1 MNKLTGVN
9 FCAALILPT
18 LVLVSCAGGASF
30 KKGSGAEF
38 KDVQGKEW
46 ILQQIKSQGKTVT
59 IDRKKLDANNM
70 GGAFTINFEEG
81 RVSGMGAPNRYFGPY
96 TVDSN
101 NALGI
106 GLLASTMMAAF
117 YEPEELKEKQFT
129 DYLSNAKHW
138 DIRSKKLYLYSANIA
153 GEDTV
158 LVFESK

>member
-1 MNKLTGVN
+1 MNKLTGIN
-9 FCAALILPT
+9 FYAALIFPA

-38 KDVQGKEW
+38 KAVQGKEW
-46 ILQQIKSQGKTVT
+46 ILQQIKSQGKTIT

-70 GGAFTINFEEG
+70 GGAFTISFEDG
-81 RVSGMGAPNRYFGPY
+81 MVTGMGAPNRYRGPY

-101 NALGI
+101 NKLNI
-106 GLLASTMMAAF
+106 GLLASTMMASF

-129 DYLSNAKHW
+129 DYLSSAKNW
-138 DIRSKKLYLYSANIA
+138 DIRSKKLYLYTANSA

-158 LVFESK
+158 LVFDSK